1 MLEGEYLPFFQAS
14 PFKVRNRIEGS
25 KDGREPEVEIDDE
38 FSFICIM
45 VAKGFYGG
53 DPDRVAE
60 APVTTVLNIMRYQK
74 FESDMKTTAV
84 ELAKDALNK

>member
-1 MLEGEYLPFFQAS
+1 
-14 PFKVRNRIEGS
+14 
-25 KDGREPEVEIDDE
+25 
-38 FSFICIM
+38 M

-53 DPDRVAE
+53 DPDRVAR

-84 ELAKDALNK
+84 ELARDALGK